1 MSNKV
6 EICGVS
12 TADLPKL
19 KNHEMDEL
27 MIKLKQ
33 GDNDARELFISANL
47 RLVLSVVH
55 RFAYKNENPDEEKR
69 LMYVAI
75 TRAEKV
81 LFVSSTQL
89 YNGKEMQ
96 ESEFISYLFD
106 E

>member
-1 MSNKV
+1 
-6 EICGVS
+6 
-12 TADLPKL
+12 
-19 KNHEMDEL
+19 
-27 MIKLKQ
+27 
-33 GDNDARELFISANL
+33 
-47 RLVLSVVH
+47 
-55 RFAYKNENPDEEKR
+55 
-69 LMYVAI
+69 MYVAI